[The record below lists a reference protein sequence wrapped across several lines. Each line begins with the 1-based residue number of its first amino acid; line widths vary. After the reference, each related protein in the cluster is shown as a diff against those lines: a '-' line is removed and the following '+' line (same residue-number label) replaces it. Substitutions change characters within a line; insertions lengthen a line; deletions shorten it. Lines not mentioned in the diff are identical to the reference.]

1 MAGKETA
8 AATAAVVTVGDEL
21 LIGQT
26 IDGNAAWLGQ
36 RLATL
41 GAPVVFG
48 VRAADDDE
56 AITHALGVA
65 LERAPLVVVTGGLG
79 PTDDDRT
86 RPAVARAL
94 GAELRLDEGLSSDL
108 EARFRAAGIAE
119 LPETNRR
126 QCMVPAG
133 GRVLANPL
141 GTAPGLA
148 LDARAGVWQG
158 AGRPPEVAG
167 DALVLLLPGPPRELR
182 AVFEA
187 AEPEIHAWFGDALR
201 PVHVRTLYTTGIAES
216 VLAPRV
222 EAALGEA
229 REVDAAFLP
238 GLTGV
243 AVRLSVWGVADAA
256 EAGRRLDGA
265 EARLDDVLGAYR
277 YRAPESGDLG
287 EAVGAA
293 LVARKYTVAVAESC
307 TGGLLAKRLT
317 DRAGASA
324 YFLGG
329 VVAYADDAKVTLAAV
344 DAAMIRRHGAVS
356 EPVARA
362 LAEGAR
368 GAFGANCG
376 VGITGVA
383 GPGGGSDEKP
393 VGTVWYAVAMPDEV
407 HVRRQWFPGDR
418 EAVRVRA
425 AQAALGLLLGLLEG
439 R

>member
-1 MAGKETA
+1 MAGEERTG
-8 AATAAVVTVGDEL
+8 ATAAVVTVGDEL

-56 AITHALGVA
+56 SITHALGVA

-108 EARFRAAGIAE
+108 EERFRAAGLAE

-148 LDARAGVWQG
+148 LDARAGVWRG

-187 AEPEIHAWFGDALR
+187 AEPEIRARLGAALR

-222 EAALGEA
+222 ETALGEG
-229 REVDAAFLP
+229 REVEAAFLP

-243 AVRLSVWGVADAA
+243 AVRLSVRGVADAA

-277 YRAPESGDLG
+277 YRAPESGDLA
-287 EAVGAA
+287 EAVAAA
-293 LVARKYTVAVAESC
+293 LVARRYTVAVAESC

-329 VVAYADDAKVTLAAV
+329 VVTYADDAKVTLAAV
-344 DAAMIRRHGAVS
+344 DPTMIRRHGAVS
-356 EPVARA
+356 EPVAGA

-368 GAFGANCG
+368 GAFGADCG

-383 GPGGGSDEKP
+383 GPAGGSDEKP